1 MFRPLSRRL
10 CLQRRLSWI
19 SRDPGSGL
27 RARSGGPQC
36 GTVRA
41 TLASGQDL
49 SPDTR
54 SLGVYHRLL
63 GVGSAEVR
71 MRQEL
76 GCPGGRGGDGQ
87 EVRGRGRLQVRTTG
101 GAGREHE

>member
-19 SRDPGSGL
+19 SRDTSSGL
-27 RARSGGPQC
+27 RARSGGLRS

-41 TLASGQDL
+41 TLVAGQDWSL
-49 SPDTR
+49 DTR
-54 SLGVYHRLL
+54 SLGVYHQLL

-76 GCPGGRGGDGQ
+76 GCPGGRGGVGK
-87 EVRGRGRLQVRTTG
+87 RCGG
-101 GAGREHE
+101 GAGTPGAHHVGRW